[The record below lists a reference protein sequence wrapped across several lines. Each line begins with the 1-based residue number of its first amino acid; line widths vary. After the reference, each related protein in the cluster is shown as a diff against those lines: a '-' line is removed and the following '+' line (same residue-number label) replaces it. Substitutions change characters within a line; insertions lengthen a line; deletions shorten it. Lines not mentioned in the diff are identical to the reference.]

1 MEEITESL
9 PLPLCVLLLLLDV
22 GMGWLVGFRG
32 GERGVV
38 ASRCFALLCIV
49 DEGMMMPGSL
59 RPFAGLPWAGMDWTG
74 CLVAWLFAVQ
84 HCFCM
89 CVVCVWFV

>member
-1 MEEITESL
+1 MMEEITESL

-49 DEGMMMPGSL
+49 DEGMML
-59 RPFAGLPWAGMDWTG
+59 RARCGPLPVFFGLDWAGLDWTG
-74 CLVAWLFAVQ
+74 LDWTGRG
-84 HCFCM
+84 
-89 CVVCVWFV
+89 VW